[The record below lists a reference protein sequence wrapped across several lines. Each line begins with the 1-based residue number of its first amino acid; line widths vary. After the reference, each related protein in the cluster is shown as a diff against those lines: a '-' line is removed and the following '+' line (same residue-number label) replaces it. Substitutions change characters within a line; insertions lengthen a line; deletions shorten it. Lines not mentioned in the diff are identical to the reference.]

1 MTVQRVETVSD
12 LTDAQREAVTRLLAA
27 ATTADGVRPL
37 SEQFLLGL
45 RPGSG
50 SSHLIAGSADV
61 AEVAGY
67 AQVAGDAAELVV
79 APSHRRQGVGT
90 ALLAALADGVRI
102 WSHGD
107 LAGAAAFATASG
119 LEVSRELYLLWRPLD
134 DADPLP
140 EPVLPPELV
149 VRHFEPGRDEQEW
162 LRVNAA
168 AFRDHAEQGRLTRAD
183 LDTRM
188 AQPWFDRRGLLLVVA
203 AGEEDR
209 VAAFHWTKVDPVGG
223 RTGEVYV
230 VGVDPAY
237 QGQGLGRPVTLLGL
251 HHLRRHGVSDVVLY
265 VDGDNPAALRVY
277 RSLGFTTR
285 GLDRMYSR
293 TVHRAVER

>member
-1 MTVQRVETVSD
+1 MTVQRLETVSD
-12 LTDAQREAVTRLLAA
+12 LTDTQREAVARLLAA
-27 ATTADGVRPL
+27 ATTADGVPPL

-45 RPGSG
+45 HPGSG
-50 SSHLIAGSADV
+50 SSHLLAGSADL
-61 AEVAGY
+61 AEVTGY
-67 AQVAGDAAELVV
+67 AQVAGDAAEIVV
-79 APSHRRQGVGT
+79 APTHRRQGIGS
-90 ALLAALADGVRI
+90 ALLVAMPAGVRI

-107 LAGAAAFATASG
+107 LPGAEAFATARG
-119 LEVSRELYLLWRPLD
+119 LEVSRELYRLRRPLD
-134 DADPLP
+134 DGDPLP
-140 EPVLPPELV
+140 EAVLPPGLV
-149 VRHFEPGRDEQEW
+149 VRHFVPGRDEEEW

-183 LDTRM
+183 LDARM
-188 AQPWFDRRGLLLVVA
+188 AQPWFERRGLLLVVV

-223 RTGEVYV
+223 TTGEVYV

-251 HHLRRHGVSDVVLY
+251 HQLRRRGVRDVVLY
-265 VDGDNPAALRVY
+265 VDGDNAAALRVY

-293 TVHRAVER
+293 TEDPAVER